1 MNSRLLIAIVLAS
14 ALSASCGA
22 MSLDRLTAHGSNKPD
37 DSNSKAQPASER
49 FVVSI
54 PDAPKGILGISQTCD
69 GRGETPAINW
79 SGAPQGT
86 VSFAVTMHT
95 LVNIFESHAYLV
107 VYDLPQSVHGLPTN
121 SREIGTFGAN
131 SINDRREYAPPCSSG
146 PGMKD
151 YVVTVFALNSVPK
164 VTDRKQGV
172 TLQEL
177 LSSISHMTL
186 DSATLKISYA
196 RPTNP

>member
-1 MNSRLLIAIVLAS
+1 MNRRLLTSIVLAG
-14 ALSASCGA
+14 ALSASCGP

-37 DSNSKAQPASER
+37 GSNSSAQTASEG
-49 FVVSI
+49 FAVSS
-54 PDAPKGILGISQTCD
+54 PDGPRGILGIAQTCD
-69 GRGETPAINW
+69 GRGEIPAINW

-95 LVNIFESHAYLV
+95 QVNIFVSHAYLV
-107 VYDLPQSVHGLPTN
+107 VYDLPKSVHGLPTN
-121 SREIGTFGAN
+121 SRNIGIFCSN
-131 SINDRREYAPPCSSG
+131 SINDRREYAPPSSRG

-164 VTDRKQGV
+164 VTAQKQGV
-172 TLQEL
+172 TRQEL

-186 DSATLKISYA
+186 DSATLKTSYA

>member
-1 MNSRLLIAIVLAS
+1 MNSRLPIAIVLAS
-14 ALSASCGA
+14 ALSASCGP
-22 MSLDRLTAHGSNKPD
+22 MSLDSLTAHGSNKPD
-37 DSNSKAQPASER
+37 DSNSHAQPASER
-49 FVVSI
+49 FVVAS
-54 PDAPKGILGISQTCD
+54 PDAPRGILGIAQTCD
-69 GRGETPAINW
+69 GRGETPAIN
-79 SGAPQGT
+79 SRGAPQGT

-95 LVNIFESHAYLV
+95 QVNIFESHAYLV

-121 SREIGTFGAN
+121 NRENGIFGAN
-131 SINDRREYAPPCSSG
+131 SINDQREYAPPCSKG

-151 YVVTVFALNSVPK
+151 YVVTVFALNSVPN

-172 TLQEL
+172 TRQEL
-177 LSSISHMTL
+177 LSSISQLTL

>member
-1 MNSRLLIAIVLAS
+1 MNRRLLTSIVLAGT
-14 ALSASCGA
+14 LSASCGP

-37 DSNSKAQPASER
+37 DSNSDAQPASER
-49 FVVSI
+49 FVLSS
-54 PDAPKGILGISQTCD
+54 PDAPQGILGIDQTCD

-95 LVNIFESHAYLV
+95 QVNIFVSHAYLV

-121 SREIGTFGAN
+121 SREIGIFGAN
-131 SINDRREYAPPCSSG
+131 SINNRREYAPPCSKG

-151 YVVTVFALNSVPK
+151 Y
-164 VTDRKQGV
+164 
-172 TLQEL
+172 
-177 LSSISHMTL
+177 
-186 DSATLKISYA
+186 
-196 RPTNP
+196 

>member
-1 MNSRLLIAIVLAS
+1 MSRRLLISIVLAS
-14 ALSASCGA
+14 ALSASCGP

-37 DSNSKAQPASER
+37 DSNSDAQPASER
-49 FVVSI
+49 FVVSS
-54 PDAPKGILGISQTCD
+54 PDAPQGILGIAQTCD

-95 LVNIFESHAYLV
+95 QVNIFESHAYLV

-121 SREIGTFGAN
+121 SREIGIFGAN
-131 SINDRREYAPPCSSG
+131 SINNRREYAPPCSKG

-172 TLQEL
+172 TRQEL